1 MLFSKTRGDMAEVS
15 NIINKIGLL
24 QSLANTMNHKNH
36 MLNRDLDQEYKIK
49 TLCYQ
54 QVYFK
59 LIAERC

>member
-1 MLFSKTRGDMAEVS
+1 MAEVS